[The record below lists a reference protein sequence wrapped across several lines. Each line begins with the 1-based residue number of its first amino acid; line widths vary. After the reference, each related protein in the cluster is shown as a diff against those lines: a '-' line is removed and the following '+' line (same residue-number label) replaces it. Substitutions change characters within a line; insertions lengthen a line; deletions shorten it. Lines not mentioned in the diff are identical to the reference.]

1 MKTINYERA
10 VNLKHI
16 TLDDLYNNFSA
27 ISNTLSND
35 IKIIVETEA
44 PLTLNTLKARMR
56 EIFDVAKISGK
67 ALEFIL
73 DELNKG
79 KYVMEDEIYDTII
92 WPSSGKF
99 NIDYLRINSDRLIYD
114 IPSAEIKNLVKEY
127 DLEGEEL
134 YRAILKYFNLEV
146 LTQKARDFLT
156 YIEKVSRGR

>member
-79 KYVMEDEIYDTII
+79 KYIMEDEIYDTII
-92 WPSSGKF
+92 WPSRGKY

-114 IPSAEIKNLVKEY
+114 IPYQEFVNLARCY
-127 DLEGEEL
+127 DLSGEEL
-134 YRAILKYFNLEV
+134 YRELLKYFNLEV

-156 YIEKVSRGR
+156 YIEKVSK

>member
-27 ISNTLSND
+27 ISSILSNN
-35 IKIIVETEA
+35 IKIIIEKEA

-73 DELNKG
+73 DELHNG
-79 KYVMEDEIYDTII
+79 KYVMEDEIYDTVI
-92 WPSSGKF
+92 WPSTGEFKV
-99 NIDYLRINSDRLIYD
+99 DYLRINFDRLIYD
-114 IPSAEIKNLVKEY
+114 IPSAEFINLVKEY

-146 LTQKARDFLT
+146 LTQKARDYLT
-156 YIEKVSRGR
+156 YIEKKCK